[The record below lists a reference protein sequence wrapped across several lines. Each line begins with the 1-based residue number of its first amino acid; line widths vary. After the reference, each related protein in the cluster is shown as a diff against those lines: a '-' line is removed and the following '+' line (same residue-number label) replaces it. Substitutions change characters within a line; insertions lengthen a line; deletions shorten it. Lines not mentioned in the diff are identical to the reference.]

1 MALEPLSDNVV
12 IEPREEAEARI
23 GSIIVPDTAREQP
36 QIGRVIAVGPGKR
49 GDDGERRELAVK
61 EGDTVIYSKFGG
73 TEFDMDGAE
82 YRVMRESDILAI
94 VS

>member
-12 IEPREEAEARI
+12 IEPQEEAETRI
-23 GSIIVPDTAREQP
+23 GTIIVPDTAKEQP
-36 QIGRVIAVGPGKR
+36 QIGRVVAVGPGKR
-49 GDDGERRELAVK
+49 GDDGERRALAVK
-61 EGDTVIYSKFGG
+61 KGDTVIYSKFGG
-73 TEFDMDGAE
+73 AEFDMDGSE

>member
-12 IEPREEAEARI
+12 VEPQEEAETRI
-23 GSIIVPDTAREQP
+23 GSIIVPDTAKEQP
-36 QIGRVIAVGPGKR
+36 QIGRVIAAGPGKR
-49 GDDGERRELAVK
+49 GDDGERRPLAVSV
-61 EGDTVIYSKFGG
+61 GDTVIYSKFGG
-73 TEFDMDGAE
+73 TEFDMDSSE